1 MYKLKFAIIGCGY
14 ISTNHIRAIIDNFE
28 DAELI
33 SVCDLL
39 KNRAELKADEYV
51 KRAEENHLTVKRPT
65 VFNDYREMLKKEN
78 IDTCAICTISGY
90 RTKISLYCMELKKN
104 VLVEKPMAMSTM
116 DADRMIKTAE
126 KNKVKLT
133 VCYQNRFRP
142 VIQKLRQ
149 TIDEGS
155 FGRIIAG
162 TARILWNR
170 NRDYYERAKWRGTW
184 KLDGGCLM
192 NQCSHNIDLLQWLM
206 GSEIDTVFGQTGNY
220 LHPYNET
227 EDYGSIII
235 RFKNGAIG
243 NVEGTTCIYP
253 QNLGETL
260 TIIGEKGTVVIGGLT
275 LDKVMVWNF
284 EHKKK
289 SIEEVQKECDLK
301 SENIRSKGRHT
312 SLYKNFIDSIQ
323 NNTNPLIDGYE
334 GKKSLSIVL
343 MAYKSQ
349 KYSRVIN
356 YNEGLN
362 ISTKDFEG
370 MFDEKN

>member
-1 MYKLKFAIIGCGY
+1 MHKLKFAIIGCGY
-14 ISTNHIRAIIDNFE
+14 ISTNHIKAIIDNFE

-39 KNRAELKADEYV
+39 ENRAELKADEYV
-51 KRAEENHLTVKRPT
+51 LKAEENHLTVKRPT
-65 VFNDYREMLKKEN
+65 VFNDYREMLEKEN

-90 RTKISLYCMELKKN
+90 RTEISIYCMELKKN

>member
-1 MYKLKFAIIGCGY
+1 MHKLKFAIIGCGY

-51 KRAEENHLTVKRPT
+51 KKAEENHLTVKRPT

-78 IDTCAICTISGY
+78 IDICAICTISGY
-90 RTKISLYCMELKKN
+90 RTKISLYCMELKKS

-126 KNKVKLT
+126 KNKVKLA

-142 VIQKLRQ
+142 TIQKLRQ
-149 TIDEGS
+149 AIDEGS

-192 NQCSHNIDLLQWLM
+192 NQCTHNIDLLQWLM
-206 GSEIDTVFGQTGNY
+206 GSEIDTVFGQIANY

-235 RFKNGAIG
+235 RFKNGSIG
-243 NVEGTTCIYP
+243 NIEGTVCVYP
-253 QNLGETL
+253 KNLEETL
-260 TIIGEKGTVVIGGLT
+260 TILGEKGTAVIGGLALNEIIT
-275 LDKVMVWNF
+275 WDFEDKK
-284 EHKKK
+284 ESLK
-289 SIEEVQKECDLK
+289 EVQQRCNLEI
-301 SENIRSKGRHT
+301 ENIYGKGHT
-312 SLYKNFIDSIQ
+312 PLYKNFIDSIKS
-323 NNTNPLIDGYE
+323 NNSPLIDGYE